1 MKILQS
7 LFLRPRFWP
16 SWLGLGLMR
25 LSVFLPAKLQLAIGR
40 LLGASLRP
48 FMRSREQI
56 AARNLELCFPEMNEA
71 DRTKLL
77 RENMLTMGTMP
88 IETAMSWWGNDRQ
101 LQNRVVYEGLEHIE
115 SALSRGKGIIL
126 LTGHFTSMEMG
137 GRLIMRKFPA
147 YVMFRELKN
156 PLFNHVMLK
165 FRTLHSE
172 GTILQEEPRAMLRA
186 LKKNKIVW
194 YAPDQDYGRRF
205 SISAKFFGISAATVP
220 ATARMARMS
229 GAAVVPFVPIRDNQG
244 HYTIKVFPALEQ
256 FPSDDELADTQRIN
270 DWVEA
275 QVRKHPDQ
283 YFWVHRRFK
292 TQPEGKG
299 NFYRDTL

>member
-1 MKILQS
+1 MKIFQS
-7 LFLRPRFWP
+7 AFLHPRFWL

-25 LSVFLPAKLQLAIGR
+25 LSVFLPASLQLRIGR
-40 LLGASLRP
+40 LLGALLRP
-48 FMRSREQI
+48 FMRSRERI
-56 AARNLELCFPEMNEA
+56 AARNLELCFPEMTEA
-71 DRTKLL
+71 ERAELL
-77 RENMLTMGTMP
+77 KENMLTMGTMP
-88 IETAMSWWGNDRQ
+88 IETAMSWWGSDRQ
-101 LQNRVVYEGLEHIE
+101 LQNRVVYQGLEHIE

-137 GRLIMRKFPA
+137 GRLIMRQFPA

-156 PLFNHVMLK
+156 PLFNQVMLK

-205 SISAKFFGISAATVP
+205 SIQAKFFGISAATVP

-229 GAAVVPFVPIRDNQG
+229 GAAVVPFVPVRDHQG
-244 HYTIKVFPALEQ
+244 GYKIKVFPALEQ
-256 FPSDDELADTQRIN
+256 FPSEDELADTQRIN

-275 QVRKHPDQ
+275 QIRQCPAQ

-299 NFYRDTL
+299 NFYRNNR

>member
-1 MKILQS
+1 MKIFQS
-7 LFLRPRFWP
+7 VFLHPRFWP

-25 LSVFLPAKLQLAIGR
+25 LSVFLPAKLQLTIGR

-48 FMRSREQI
+48 FMRSREHI
-56 AARNLELCFPEMNEA
+56 AARNLELCFPEMKEA
-71 DRTKLL
+71 DRAKLL
-77 RENMLTMGTMP
+77 KENMLTMGTMP
-88 IETAMSWWGNDRQ
+88 IETAMSWWGSDCQ
-101 LQNRVVYEGLEHIE
+101 LQNRVVYEGLEHIT

-156 PLFNHVMLK
+156 PLFNQVMLK

-205 SISAKFFGISAATVP
+205 SIQAKFFGISAATVP

-229 GAAVVPFVPIRDNQG
+229 GALVVPFVPIRDNQG

-270 DWVEA
+270 DWVET
-275 QVRKHPDQ
+275 QVRQRPDQ

-299 NFYRDTL
+299 NFYRDNT